1 MSGALR
7 GNCCEPCRSIP
18 QKTPMDEF
26 TKKNALTTDAFLE
39 RLQLFLINKKSI

>member
-7 GNCCEPCRSIP
+7 GNCCEPCRNIP

-26 TKKNALTTDAFLE
+26 TKRNSLTNRCFFGTSTAIFY
-39 RLQLFLINKKSI
+39 K